1 MTGLIREGVAP
12 EFHEK
17 GQSRGARSA
26 VRAGAEPQACAPA
39 LAGLAFGRVT
49 AVQGAEGS
57 EGLGVRVTRSR
68 PHGLGTGC
76 GVWVS
81 ERICAEAAPR
91 PRPPAGT
98 RGAPGAGPDPTRV
111 LWAPECLLGARR
123 GAGGCGKA
131 TELTHGRTIEWT
143 HFKRSV
149 WGLLPSVYTHVPW
162 LGGLPRPH
170 GLPWPQQPPTV
181 APASAAETDAAT
193 DTRLF
198 LSPTLRADTGDL
210 ARFSKFERSHGEH
223 A

>member
-1 MTGLIREGVAP
+1 MTGVVGEGVAP

-98 RGAPGAGPDPTRV
+98 TGAPGAGPDPTCV

-123 GAGGCGKA
+123 GAGGRGKA
-131 TELTHGRTIEWT
+131 TELTHGHTIECT

-149 WGLLPSVYTHVPW
+149 WGLLPSVYTHVPVT
-162 LGGLPRPH
+162 LNDGSVAFPDRTGSRGPSSH
-170 GLPWPQQPPTV
+170 QQ
-181 APASAAETDAAT
+181 
-193 DTRLF
+193 
-198 LSPTLRADTGDL
+198 
-210 ARFSKFERSHGEH
+210 
-223 A
+223 